1 MRTIRSYSI
10 ISGFLIVLL
19 VFFKALSPGFDH
31 DSVVAGSPCTEYY
44 DSAFYDI
51 NEGSYQAHPSNSTD
65 FSYKVKVKLK
75 IKKRFRARY
84 IEYFLCPA
92 TNSAK
97 GFKAVC
103 RVSYF
108 HRDDYLS
115 SRFHFSFKLRGPP
128 VQHIS

>member
-10 ISGFLIVLL
+10 VSGFLIVILAL
-19 VFFKALSPGFDH
+19 FKTLTPGSDGTP
-31 DSVVAGSPCTEYY
+31 VVSLTTGAEYY
-44 DSAFYDI
+44 DNAVYDI
-51 NEGSYQAHPSNSTD
+51 NEDFYQVHSSNTTD

-84 IEYFLCPA
+84 FEYFLCPA
-92 TNSAK
+92 INTAK
-97 GFKAVC
+97 RFKAAC

-115 SRFHFSFKLRGPP
+115 SRFNFYFNLRGPP
-128 VQHIS
+128 VQLIR